1 MTHVINKANNIEPT
15 CLRAFIIMKKN
26 KKHYSIVIALTC
38 IIFLFSTEV
47 CFASIDYTAIG
58 DAGIDMT
65 VEAMKYIAKIVGAIL
80 TIIGIVKF
88 VQGHSSDD
96 TQGPQKGAMM
106 IATGIALIVISSLL
120 LSKDFK
126 SMIDTNGRTSA
137 QEKDLARDIQIWEDL
152 N

>member
-1 MTHVINKANNIEPT
+1 M
-15 CLRAFIIMKKN
+15 KN
-26 KKHYSIVIALTC
+26 KKRNFIIVILTC
-38 IIFLFSTEV
+38 FLFLFSTRL
-47 CFASIDYTAIG
+47 CFATIDYQAIG
-58 DAGIDMT
+58 DAGIEMT

-126 SMIDTNGRTSA
+126 SMIGF
-137 QEKDLARDIQIWEDL
+137 
-152 N
+152 